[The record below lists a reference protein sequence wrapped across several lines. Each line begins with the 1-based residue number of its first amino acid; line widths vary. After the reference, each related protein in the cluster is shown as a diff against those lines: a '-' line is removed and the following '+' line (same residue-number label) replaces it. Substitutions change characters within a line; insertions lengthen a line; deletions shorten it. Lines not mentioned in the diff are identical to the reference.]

1 MAGVRR
7 QATQESWV
15 REWNVGVTRAGWLAE
30 IGWDDLVNDCPGP
43 VSDIAVFLPLSKNA
57 CHTRSIALRIGATA
71 PLSTGVISGWLHP
84 SGAARSLCA
93 EGTYRSLL
101 TLTCLASR
109 KLRARVKT
117 RFAPAKRPASKE
129 SLRQYPIEGVDLVG
143 SGFTRGDQRIARCG
157 REPAPAGLLGIA
169 P

>member
-1 MAGVRR
+1 
-7 QATQESWV
+7 
-15 REWNVGVTRAGWLAE
+15 
-30 IGWDDLVNDCPGP
+30 
-43 VSDIAVFLPLSKNA
+43 
-57 CHTRSIALRIGATA
+57 ALRIGATA
-71 PLSTGVISGWLHP
+71 PFSTGVISGWLHP

-117 RFAPAKRPASKE
+117 RFVPAKRPASKE

-157 REPAPAGLLGIA
+157 REPAPACLLGIA
-169 P
+169 PVRDPFRPAVTHPNPPYPSGYVSNKEQGFAIPRPCRTFAPLIEKLG